1 MRKSVVPV
9 PEFQGWLDKAG
20 VPLSLVVRHG
30 QVVYVSGMPPI
41 IPNSTSLLSGTV
53 REQTIQVLEN
63 LAICLRAADADFASV
78 LKCTIYSCNAAHF
91 TVINEVYRNYFAED
105 PPARTFCTVGSWPAA
120 FDVEID
126 CIAGTSDEK

>member
-1 MRKSVVPV
+1 MRKSVVRI
-9 PEFQGWLDKAG
+9 PEFQSWIEKAG

-30 QVVYVSGMPPI
+30 PVVYVSGMPPI
-41 IPNSTSLLSGTV
+41 VPNSTSLLIGTV
-53 REQTIQVLEN
+53 KEQTVQVLTN
-63 LAICLRAADADFASV
+63 LEVCLRAVNLDFASV

-91 TVINEVYRNYFAED
+91 PVINEVYREFFQTD

-126 CIAGTSDEK
+126 CIAGFSE